1 MEKEQGKQTE
11 KIKTKTIIQYV
22 IIILVGLSLGVTGG
36 IIAKKNLGQVETDY
50 SDFDANSYN
59 MDAAKLVEEYE
70 KNPNKDFTPAEL
82 VNIGLEKY
90 RRCTNS
96 YSYGVGTA
104 STIVNQTIR
113 NAQIKNGDQ
122 YFEETISRSSMVA
135 IANRVTQT
143 GVGQGVSLN
152 KGKANDS
159 ESGTYKNEPIEYTS
173 EQYKEDWGK
182 TLDEMF
188 IYIISNESVIAE
200 NCVTTKTDDFIQVY
214 LELDV
219 DISTYYYKYQMKSI
233 SNLSALP
240 TFSSLKHTYTFSKDM
255 TLLHCKVDEKYKAAM
270 AGVSA
275 SIHNVI
281 DYYYHANEFKEIP
294 SLDEKIDYALKGD
307 LTINKSSKN

>member
-1 MEKEQGKQTE
+1 MEKKATKQT
-11 KIKTKTIIQYV
+11 KKLNKKTVIQYS
-22 IIILVGLSLGVTGG
+22 IIVLAALTLGITSGVV
-36 IIAKKNLGQVETDY
+36 AKKNFGQVETDY
-50 SDFDANSYN
+50 SGFDANSFSLN
-59 MDAAKLVEEYE
+59 ASQLVEEYE
-70 KNPNKDFTPAEL
+70 KNPDKEFTPAEL

-143 GVGQGVSLN
+143 GIGNGVTLN
-152 KGKANDS
+152 KGKANNS
-159 ESGTYKNEPIEYTS
+159 ESGTYKDEATTFTS

-188 IYIISNESVIAE
+188 IYIISNESVIAD
-200 NCVTTKTDDFIQVY
+200 NCAITRTDDLIQVY

-240 TFSSLKHTYTFSKDM
+240 TFDSLKHTYTFSTDM
-255 TLLHCKVDEKYKAAM
+255 TLLHSKVDEKYKAAM

-281 DYYYHANEFKEIP
+281 DYYYHANEFLEIP
-294 SLDEKIDYALKGD
+294 SLDETIDYSLKGEV
-307 LTINKSSKN
+307 KYE